1 VSPATQERIDE
12 ALRGIVMA
20 AFEQAT
26 AVLEHHRETLHRCA
40 RELLR
45 RETLD
50 EAALRELTQ
59 DLRAVPAAVGTT
71 AVNPRA

>member
-1 VSPATQERIDE
+1 
-12 ALRGIVMA
+12 M
-20 AFEQAT
+20 
-26 AVLEHHRETLHRCA
+26 LEHHRETLHRCA
-40 RELLR
+40 RDLLR